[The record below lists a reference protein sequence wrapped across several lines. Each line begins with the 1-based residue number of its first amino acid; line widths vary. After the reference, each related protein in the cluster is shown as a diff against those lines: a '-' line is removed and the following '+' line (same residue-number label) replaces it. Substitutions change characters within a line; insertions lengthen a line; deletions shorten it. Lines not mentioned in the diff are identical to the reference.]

1 MVVTDENESVEDEFV
16 RDEDLEEEL
25 PLDELVLD
33 ESSDSPLARPS
44 HCNTVLRS
52 FPFGSL
58 SSTYK

>member
-33 ESSDSPLARPS
+33 ESSDSRLARPS
-44 HCNTVLRS
+44 HCNTVLSS